1 MDNKKWFK
9 EAIVYQIYP
18 FSYCDLNGD
27 GVGDIK
33 GIISKLDY
41 IKDLGVNAI
50 WFSPLYDSPNY
61 DYGYDV
67 RDYLKISPTFGTMDD
82 FKTLIEEIHKRG
94 MKIIM
99 DTVFNHTSSEHE
111 WFKSAIKD
119 KKSKYR
125 KYYIFK
131 EGIKKGDKLLPP
143 NNWTSIF
150 TGSAWERVE
159 GEDVFYL
166 HLFDKHQPDL
176 NWECDEVREEIKH
189 IFKFYCDL
197 GVDGFRMDVFNL
209 FSKVEGLPNDDAK
222 FSKGRKYYIDGPK
235 IHEYLH
241 ELYKDVFS
249 KYDLLVVGE
258 SFNPHLEDKIKYVSE
273 DSGEINMIFDFSHLN
288 ADSRFGVNYL
298 HKKFNLVEFK
308 KNLMDSEELYFKNG
322 WGTLVLENHD
332 QPRSISRFGFD
343 LVNYHYE
350 AATMMATS
358 MFLGF
363 GVPFIYQGEEIGMT
377 NTKFKSIDEYRD
389 PVTQFVYNSFIKKL
403 PISLKAK
410 IRMLNHGARD
420 NARVPM
426 QWDDSLYAG
435 FSDFE
440 PWMRL
445 SDDLNINVKNDLR
458 SDKSIYHYYQKLLS
472 IKKNNKT
479 AIYGDIKDLCPEC
492 KKVFAYKRSYNGN
505 MFLVVSNF
513 TNRQIEYF
521 LPEDLKGYTY
531 CTLLSNYVDVS
542 VNSGKVILNP
552 YQSIVIEPLKEYS
565 YGAVVY
571 RKNDNGK
578 IEYLLEK
585 MGLGHVS
592 LPKGHIEANETIEE
606 CVKREIMEELSLD
619 INLDMNFSHTITYSP
634 KESAIKDVTFY
645 IATIKGGEIKV
656 DNAEVVDTMWL
667 NYSDAIDA
675 ITFESDKEVL
685 KDANNYLNKE

>member
-1 MDNKKWFK
+1 MDKKWFK

-18 FSYCDLNGD
+18 FSYSDYNGD
-27 GVGDIK
+27 GVGDIR
-33 GIISKLDY
+33 GILSKLDY

-67 RDYLKISPTFGTMDD
+67 RDYLKISPTFGTMND
-82 FKTLIEEIHKRG
+82 FKTLIDEIHKRD

-99 DTVFNHTSSEHE
+99 DTVFNHTSSEHY
-111 WFKSAIKD
+111 WFKEAIKD
-119 KKSKYR
+119 EKSKYR

-131 EGIKKGDKLLPP
+131 EGIRKGNKLLPP

-159 GEDVFYL
+159 GEDNFYL

-176 NWECDEVREEIKH
+176 NWENPEVRNEVKS
-189 IFKFYCDL
+189 IFKYYCDL

-241 ELYKDVFS
+241 ELYTEVFS
-249 KYDLLVVGE
+249 KYNLLVVGE
-258 SFNPHLEDKIKYVSE
+258 SFNPNEIDKMKYV
-273 DSGEINMIFDFSHLN
+273 DKNRGEINMIFDFSHLN

-308 KNLMDSEELYFKNG
+308 NNLVNSQMINYENG
-322 WGTLVLENHD
+322 WATLVLENHD

-343 LVNYHYE
+343 LENYHYE
-350 AATMMATS
+350 AATMMAAST
-358 MFLGF
+358 FLGF

-377 NTKFKSIDEYRD
+377 NTNFKSIDEYRD
-389 PVTQFVYNSFIKKL
+389 PVTHFLYNSFVKKL
-403 PISLKAK
+403 PLSYKGKLK
-410 IRMLNHGARD
+410 MLNHGARD

-426 QWDDSLYAG
+426 QWDNSLYAG

-445 SDDLNINVKNDLR
+445 SDDLKYNVENDLK
-458 SDKSIYHYYQKLLS
+458 SDKSIYHFYQKMLG

-479 AIYGDIKDLCPEC
+479 AIYGDILDLCPTD

-505 MFLVVSNF
+505 MLLVISNF
-513 TNRQIEYF
+513 TDKKLVYSM
-521 LPEDLKGYTY
+521 PEDLSKYTY

-542 VNSGKVILNP
+542 VNNGQVSLNP
-552 YQSIVIEPLKEYS
+552 YQTVILEPLKEYS
-565 YGAVVY
+565 YGSVIY
-571 RKNDNGK
+571 RKNDNGE

-585 MGLGHVS
+585 MGYGHTS
-592 LPKGHIEANETIEE
+592 IPKGHIEANETMEE
-606 CVKREIMEELSLD
+606 CVKREVKEELSLE

-634 KESAIKDVTFY
+634 EEGKLKDVTFFVS
-645 IATIKGGEIKV
+645 TITGGEIKV
-656 DNAEVVDTMWL
+656 DNKEVVDTLWL
-667 NYSDAIDA
+667 KYSDAIDA
-675 ITFESDKEVL
+675 ITYDSDKEVL
-685 KDANNYLNKE
+685 KDANDYLTKE